1 MADLTEQHL
10 DNLLSGY
17 SGVTG
22 TDDVP
27 NMIAE
32 IRRHRAAMKRLEAW
46 ESDLM
51 SGEFGDRVGPAFAER
66 LHAAVK
72 GDANG

>member
-10 DNLLSGY
+10 DDLLSGY

-27 NMIAE
+27 RMVGE
-32 IRRHRAAMKRLEAW
+32 IRRHRVAMKRLDRLSEHMETNPA
-46 ESDLM
+46 
-51 SGEFGDRVGPAFAER
+51 SGLYAVAGAIR
-66 LHAAVK
+66 AAIN